1 MTERAAV
8 ASRAADMGAR
18 TVTRV
23 AILDDYQKVAERSAD
38 WTTLPESVEV
48 TFFHDH
54 LDDPDQLVARLAPFE
69 IIGIMRERTP
79 FPGTLLERLPNL
91 RLLITSGPRNASIDL
106 AAAQRLGIT
115 VCGTRSS
122 GHATA
127 ELALALILALA
138 RGLPAETASMRAG
151 GWQVGLGRDLAGAV
165 LGVVGLGRL
174 GSRVAKLG
182 QAFGMAT
189 IAWSQNLTE
198 AAAAEVGVC
207 RVDKPELFRSADF
220 ISVHLQLSERTRG
233 LIGAAD
239 LDLMKPDAYL
249 INTSRGPIVDEDAL
263 VDVLRAGRIGG
274 AALDVYERE
283 PLPPD
288 DRLRRVPNLLL
299 TPHIG
304 FVTREAYEVFYG
316 DMALGIAAFLAGRP
330 QRVITG

>member
-1 MTERAAV
+1 MATP
-8 ASRAADMGAR
+8 
-18 TVTRV
+18 V

-38 WTTLPESVEV
+38 WRALPDGVEV

-54 LDDPDQLVARLAPFE
+54 LDDADRLVARLAPFE

-79 FPGTLLERLPNL
+79 FPAALLERLPNL
-91 RLLITSGPRNASIDL
+91 RLLITTGPRNASIDL
-106 AAAQRLGIT
+106 AAARRLGIT
-115 VCGTRSS
+115 VCGTRAS

-127 ELALALILALA
+127 ELAMALILALA
-138 RGLPAETASMRAG
+138 RGLFAEIASLRAG
-151 GWQVGLGRDLAGAV
+151 GWQIGLGRDVAGAV

-174 GSRVAKLG
+174 GSQVAKLG
-182 QAFGMAT
+182 KAFGMAT

-198 AAAAEVGVC
+198 AAAAEVGV
-207 RVDKPELFRSADF
+207 RWVPKPELFRSADF
-220 ISVHLQLSERTRG
+220 ISVHLQLSPRTRG
-233 LIGAAD
+233 LIGAAE

-263 VDVLRAGRIGG
+263 VEALQAERIAG

-288 DRLRRVPNLLL
+288 DRLLRVPNLLL

-304 FVTREAYEVFYG
+304 FVTREAYQVFYA
-316 DMALGIAAFLAGRP
+316 DMVEGIAAFLAGQP
-330 QRVITG
+330 QRVITE